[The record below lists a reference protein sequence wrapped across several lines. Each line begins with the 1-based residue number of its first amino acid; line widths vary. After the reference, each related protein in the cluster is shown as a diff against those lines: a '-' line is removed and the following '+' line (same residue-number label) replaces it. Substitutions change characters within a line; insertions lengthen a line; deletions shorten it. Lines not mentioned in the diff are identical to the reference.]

1 MNMLLF
7 VQIYAFVILLLW
19 MVKWFFGRDTEVLI
33 LMASLAM
40 VLLTCYDL
48 VLSLDT
54 VAKGHP

>member
-1 MNMLLF
+1 
-7 VQIYAFVILLLW
+7 
-19 MVKWFFGRDTEVLI
+19 
-33 LMASLAM
+33 MASLAM